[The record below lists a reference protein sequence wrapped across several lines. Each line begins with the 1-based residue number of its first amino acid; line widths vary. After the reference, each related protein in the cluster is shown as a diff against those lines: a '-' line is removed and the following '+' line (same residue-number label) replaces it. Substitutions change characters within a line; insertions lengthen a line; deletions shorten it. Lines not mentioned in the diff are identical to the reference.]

1 MSEVRGLSYVEAG
14 VDVEAYDRMLARM
27 KAAIEATH
35 GPEVVAGV
43 GPFAGLYELPGG
55 GRLAAST
62 DSVGTKVKVAIAAGR
77 HDGIG
82 RDLVNHCV
90 NDIATARARPLFFL
104 DYFATGRLDET
115 VWSAVVKGVAAACAD
130 AVCALL
136 GGETAEMPGLYALG
150 DYDLAGF
157 VVGLVEGDPPDV
169 SKVRAGDVLVGLPSS
184 GLHTN
189 GFSLVRR
196 VFEDVALDHVFPE
209 LGRPLGEEL
218 LEPHR
223 SYLADLRRLDWKAA
237 AHITGGGL
245 PGNVARVLPDGLA
258 ARFDRSAWTVPPIFE
273 LIARRGR
280 IDVDE
285 LLATFNMGLG
295 MVLVCERPQPGF
307 PVVGE
312 VVEQPGAHRVFFG

>member
-1 MSEVRGLSYVEAG
+1 MRDRGLSYAEAG
-14 VDVEAYDRMLARM
+14 VDVEAYDRMLAGM

-35 GPEVVAGV
+35 GREVVAGV

-55 GRLAAST
+55 ARLAAST

-90 NDIATARARPLFFL
+90 NDIATARARPLFVL
-104 DYFATGRLDET
+104 DYFATGRLEEA
-115 VWSAVVKGVAAACAD
+115 VWSAVVKGVAAACTEAG
-130 AVCALL
+130 CALL

-169 SKVRAGDVLVGLPSS
+169 SSVRPGDVLVGLPSA

-189 GFSLVRR
+189 GFALVRR

-209 LGRPLGEEL
+209 LRRPLGEEL
-218 LEPHR
+218 LEPHV
-223 SYLADLRRLDWKAA
+223 SYLSELRRLEWKAA

-245 PGNVARVLPDGLA
+245 PGNVPRVLPEGLA
-258 ARFDRSAWTVPPIFE
+258 ARFYCSAWKAQPIFD

-280 IDVDE
+280 VDADE
-285 LLATFNMGLG
+285 MLATFNMGLG
-295 MVLVCERPQPGF
+295 MVLVCDRPQPGY

-312 VVEQPGAHRVFFG
+312 VVEQRGTQRVSFTQ

>member
-1 MSEVRGLSYVEAG
+1 VSESRGLSYAEAG
-14 VDVEAYDRMLARM
+14 VDVEAYDRMLAGM

-35 GPEVVAGV
+35 GPQVAAGV

-77 HDGIG
+77 HHGIG

-104 DYFATGRLDET
+104 DYFATGRLDEA
-115 VWSAVVKGVAAACAD
+115 VWSAVVKGVAAACSD
-130 AVCALL
+130 AGCALL

-157 VVGLVEGDPPDV
+157 VVGLVEGEPPDA
-169 SKVRAGDVLVGLPSS
+169 SSVRAGDLLVGLPSS

-189 GFSLVRR
+189 GYSLVRR
-196 VFEDVALDHVFPE
+196 VFEDVPLDHVFPE
-209 LGRPLGEEL
+209 LGRPLADEL

-223 SYLADLRRLDWKAA
+223 SYVGELRRLHWKAA
-237 AHITGGGL
+237 AHVTGGGL
-245 PGNVARVLPDGLA
+245 PGNVARILPDGLA
-258 ARFDRSAWTVPPIFE
+258 ARFDLQAWTPQPIFG

-280 IDVDE
+280 VDPDE
-285 LLATFNMGLG
+285 MLATFNMGLG
-295 MVLVCERPQPGF
+295 MVLACERPPAGCT
-307 PVVGE
+307 VVGE
-312 VVEQPGAHRVFFG
+312 VVEQPGPQRVLFR